1 MSIMKKYITFAFLA
15 SLTACNQEVP
25 EQPKITSNMENA
37 ANPNSLTQAPIP
49 IPEANDANCKFEYM
63 KSITDRVIQQTL
75 ADNCMRRNTLKSN
88 IHKNWD
94 F

>member
-1 MSIMKKYITFAFLA
+1 MKKYITFAFLA

-25 EQPKITSNMENA
+25 ELPKNTVNMENA
-37 ANPNSLTQAPIP
+37 ANPNSLTKAPIP
-49 IPEANDANCKFEYM
+49 MPEANDANCKFEYM
-63 KSITDRVIQQTL
+63 KSITDKYIQQTL
-75 ADNCMRRNTLKSN
+75 ADNCMRRNTLKPT